1 MEIQTGRDSSQKVAH
16 SAAIGMFAY
25 ILYELIK

>member
-1 MEIQTGRDSSQKVAH
+1 MKIKTGRDSSQKIAH
-16 SAAIGMFAY
+16 SAAIGTYAY